1 MLAFQ
6 VKRFAR
12 GVRAAAHDGSWWKV
26 DLRFGED
33 EAGLMEAMG
42 RPGNCGGREAGTA
55 GEEVESLM

>member
-1 MLAFQ
+1 M
-6 VKRFAR
+6 
-12 GVRAAAHDGSWWKV
+12 RAAAHDGSWWKV